1 MKPRLFS
8 FVNISLFGLLI
19 VVVTACRHN
28 LSPSVSMTHRV
39 QQYDIHIEPLLIPDD
54 TSSVVFEDLRYSRA
68 VRDLYRYEHYAPV
81 WLENDLRTD
90 KADSMILM
98 IMSARK
104 YGLLPHRYHFH
115 EIPDLVSA
123 PRDRMKMIR
132 LDVILTDA
140 FIAMAYDLKHGC
152 LQEQKANV
160 KSDSLELVNLTES
173 IRTSGVRVVLESYE
187 PIHAGYKSLK
197 QALNSLLDSVNSSDH
212 NLLMSGITVD
222 SSEVHRKVQRIEI
235 NLERWRTEKEPLDKL
250 YTWVNIPAYMFYV
263 IENDEIVMQ
272 SRIVVGTA
280 ARQTPQFSS
289 DIECFTIFPY
299 WYVPRKI
306 TVEEYLPV
314 IRKDTSFITRN
325 NFDVLDRS
333 GKIQKPASIDWKKY
347 NTNNF
352 PFTLRQREG
361 PGNSLGIIKFVFDN
375 PYAVFLHDTNA
386 KNLFSRKVRALSH
399 GCIRLEKAYEFA
411 HFLIRENRATISSQ
425 MLDKYLTEKKRR
437 TISLS
442 STIPIHIRYFT
453 CEVRNDTLIFY
464 DDVYQKDHGL
474 IRQLYKGNVF

>member
-1 MKPRLFS
+1 MKSRLSS
-8 FVNISLFGLLI
+8 FVNILSFGLLI
-19 VVVTACRHN
+19 IVVAGCKPH
-28 LSPSVSMTHRV
+28 LSTSVVMAPSVQHSDS
-39 QQYDIHIEPLLIPDD
+39 QIDPLLIPND
-54 TSSVVFEDLRYSRA
+54 TSSIVFENLRYSRA
-68 VRDLYRYEHYAPV
+68 VLDLYRYEHYAPI
-81 WLENDLRTD
+81 WLENELRTD

-115 EIPDLVSA
+115 EIPDLVLE

-132 LDVILTDA
+132 LDVVLTDA
-140 FIAMAYDLKHGC
+140 FLAMAHDLKYGC
-152 LQEQKANV
+152 LQEQKENV
-160 KSDSLELVNLTES
+160 KFDTLELVGLTDS

-197 QALNSLLDSVNSSDH
+197 QALNALLDSVNLVDQ

-235 NLERWRTEKEPLDKL
+235 NLERWRTEKQPLDKL

-263 IENDEIVMQ
+263 IENNEILMQ
-272 SRIVVGTA
+272 SRIVVGTPV
-280 ARQTPQFSS
+280 RQTPQFSS
-289 DIECFTIFPY
+289 SIECFTIFPY

-306 TVEEYLPV
+306 AVEEYLPV

-347 NTNNF
+347 NANNF

-361 PGNSLGIIKFVFDN
+361 TENSLGIIKFVFDN

-386 KNLFSRKVRALSH
+386 KKLFSRKVRALSH
-399 GCIRLEKAYEFA
+399 GCIRLEKASEFA
-411 HFLIRENRATISSQ
+411 HFLIKGNRATISSL
-425 MLDKYLTEKKRR
+425 MLDKYLSEKKRR

-464 DDVYQKDHGL
+464 DDVYQKDHAL
-474 IRQLYKGNVF
+474 IRQLYKGYVF